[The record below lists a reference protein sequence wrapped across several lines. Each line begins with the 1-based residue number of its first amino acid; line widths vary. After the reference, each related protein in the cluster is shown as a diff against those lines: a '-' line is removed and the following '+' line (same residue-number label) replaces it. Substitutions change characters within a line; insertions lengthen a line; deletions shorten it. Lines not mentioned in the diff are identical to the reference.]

1 MEWEIPY
8 VVSRSL
14 TLEVSRLGKLV
25 GATSLSRRP
34 SELDPDALPVLL
46 GFSQGATP
54 RAAFDRLSQ
63 EWEMEEAGFVEFVQ
77 TMIDQGF
84 LVPVA
89 AAGAEVGD
97 RPLPTDMF
105 GSVFSHLSMLRDT
118 LRVMSYRAAIER
130 HSPGKTVVEVGC
142 GTGILSLFAAKAGA
156 RKVTAIEETRIAEVA
171 AAMFAANGCAE
182 IIDLKIGNSRDVEI
196 DEPADLLIHEIL
208 GVDAFDENILPV
220 ILDARRRFLRPGGRL
235 LPQRV
240 EICCVGVETE
250 ETPGQDPLLVMARAR
265 ELSGF
270 YGMNFDPFLAALD
283 ARLARP
289 QAGRV
294 MNSVGDRQ
302 VFERKILS
310 EEVRL
315 MDVDL
320 QEGDLEIVGRPA
332 AATLR
337 IVAEGKLGGVAL
349 FFRAHLDEE
358 LRITN
363 SPLAPITSWGWD
375 VRTFSR
381 RIHVS
386 PGDEV
391 TLSLEIEST
400 FGRQRTTID
409 LA

>member
-1 MEWEIPY
+1 MEWDVPY

-34 SELDPDALPVLL
+34 SELDPDAVPVLL
-46 GFSQGATP
+46 GFAKGSTP
-54 RAAFDRLSQ
+54 RAAFDLLSE
-63 EWEMEEAGFVEFVQ
+63 EWEMEEEGFAEFVQ
-77 TMIDQGF
+77 TMMDQGF

-89 AAGAEVGD
+89 AAGAEAGD

-118 LRVMSYRAAIER
+118 LRVMSYRTAIER
-130 HSPGKTVVEVGC
+130 HSPGRSVVEVGC

-156 RKVTAIEETRIAEVA
+156 KKVVAIEETRIAEVA
-171 AAMFAANGCAE
+171 AAMFEANGCSDV
-182 IIDLKIGNSRDVEI
+182 IDLRIGNSRDVEI

-208 GVDAFDENILPV
+208 GVDPFDENILPV
-220 ILDARRRFLRPGGRL
+220 ILDARRRFLKPGGRL
-235 LPQRV
+235 LPHRV
-240 EICCVGVETE
+240 EICCLGVEVE
-250 ETPGQDPLLVMARAR
+250 EGTGLDSSLTRSRAR
-265 ELSGF
+265 ELAGF
-270 YGMNFDPFLAALD
+270 YGLSFAPVLAALEE
-283 ARLARP
+283 RLSRP
-289 QAGRV
+289 QTGRV
-294 MNSVGDRQ
+294 LAGMDKQ
-302 VFERKILS
+302 TFERKILS

-315 MDVDL
+315 MDIDF

-332 AATLR
+332 SASLR
-337 IVAEGKLGGVAL
+337 ILTGGTLAGAVL
-349 FFRAHLDEE
+349 FFRAHLDED

-381 RIHVS
+381 RLPVS

-391 TLSLEIEST
+391 PLSLEIEST
-400 FGRQRTTID
+400 FGRQRMAID